1 MANEITPE
9 TAADVAGKSPA
20 HPGDPI
26 LGAVEGAFD
35 RAGPP
40 GPSRGGPATPRP
52 APAPPPATRTAPPV
66 GSAGPRAL
74 LSADPGERRRALTR
88 LLEAG
93 VGPGETGAV
102 ARLLVT
108 DPDPDLRWMA
118 ARALAEAA
126 ALPPGDLVAR
136 ALTDPN
142 DRVRA
147 AVVGVAA
154 RMGPFAVSALIPL
167 ATRRGWPLTQHA
179 ALGALPEVISPRG
192 PRPRELEALLRE
204 VGTMEPPPLR
214 SERPGLEAIAR
225 AVGTERLVPHLEGRD
240 PQRLG
245 AARLLFFEGSPASLR
260 PLAALVDDPAEG
272 VRQVAAGAAHLL
284 GSYRA
289 EPGGDGS
296 GESQTALSSAEPSG
310 GTGEDPLTSLASALG
325 DPDPNV
331 RAQAVSALRGIDR
344 GTLEVWALRALGD
357 GSADLAGTAAAL
369 VEQIGLAGVASQV
382 LERAASL
389 GPDGQGPYLR
399 ALSALRL
406 DPGELAG
413 LVSSIDPTQRQSAIR
428 LLWQTAG
435 RAILPFLPPFLK
447 DTAGPVR
454 MAVLE
459 VVAESGDQSANAIAR
474 RLLETDSS
482 AAVRATAVH
491 VLARA
496 DAATRSEILAQA
508 LSDPDPDVRTTALE
522 ALPRASA
529 TDMVGLLLR
538 ALQDEDDR
546 VWRAAVAHLAGLP
559 ARELPVLWSALR
571 QSPKVKREELI
582 SALERSEPD
591 RLATLAAQNANSP
604 RPVER
609 ALATEMAAR
618 AGSPECA
625 ALVAAALSD
634 PDPRVRRTAAVA
646 MSNVRTPAAVGSL
659 SRTLSDPHAEVRV
672 EAVRALGMI
681 DDDSVPAILIAALQD
696 PEVRVR
702 DTASEALSRW
712 HSPAVARRLAS
723 ALGSPDLRRPAGD
736 VLERMGHAA
745 VKPLVEVVMGDDTEA
760 AAAAG
765 ALLQRIAGAQSF
777 LPDLSSIDPEERLR
791 AVEVLGVIGGDVAS
805 EALLGTLSDP
815 DPLIRVRSAAL
826 LGALGDLRAIRA
838 LRRVFLSDPV
848 GEVAAAAEEA
858 LRSLGA
864 TGGSEDLQILHDVPE
879 DLPGPSKD

>member
-1 MANEITPE
+1 MENQTPP
-9 TAADVAGKSPA
+9 APDVAGKSRA

-26 LGAVEGAFD
+26 LGAVEGAFEA
-35 RAGPP
+35 AGTP
-40 GPSRGGPATPRP
+40 GSSRSRVASSRPSDAPATPI
-52 APAPPPATRTAPPV
+52 APPV
-66 GSAGPRAL
+66 GTGSPRAL
-74 LSADPGERRRALTR
+74 LSTDPGERRSALTR

-93 VGPGETGAV
+93 VGKGEAGAV

-118 ARALAEAA
+118 ARALADAA
-126 ALPPGDLVAR
+126 ALPPGDVVAR

-147 AVVGVAA
+147 AVVGVAT
-154 RMGPFAVSALIPL
+154 RMGPLAVSSIIPL
-167 ATRRGWPLTQHA
+167 ATRRGWPLTQQA
-179 ALGALPEVISPRG
+179 ALGALPELIATRG
-192 PRPRELEALLRE
+192 PRPRELAALLEE
-204 VGTMEPPPLR
+204 VGAMEPPPLR

-225 AVGTERLVPHLEGRD
+225 AVGTERLVPHLKGRD

-260 PLAALVDDPAEG
+260 PVAALVDDPAEG
-272 VRQVAAGAAHLL
+272 IRQMASGAAHLL

-296 GESQTALSSAEPSG
+296 GEPHAAPPPSEPPG
-310 GTGEDPLTSLASALG
+310 DAGEDPLFSLAGALG

-331 RAQAVSALRGIDR
+331 RAQALSALRGIDPA
-344 GTLEVWALRALGD
+344 TLEEWAFRALGD

-369 VEQIGLAGVASQV
+369 VEQVGLAGVASQV
-382 LERAASL
+382 LQRAASL
-389 GPDGQGPYLR
+389 APDAQGPYLR

-413 LVSSIDPTQRQSAIR
+413 LAWSIDPTQRQSAIR
-428 LLWQTAG
+428 LLWQSAG
-435 RAILPFLPPFLK
+435 RAILPFLPSFLK

-459 VVAESGDQSANAIAR
+459 VVAESGDQSANVIAR

-496 DAATRSEILAQA
+496 DTATRSEVLAQA

-529 TDMVGLLLR
+529 ADMVGLLLR

-546 VWRAAVAHLAGLP
+546 VWRASVAHLAALP

-571 QSPKVKREELI
+571 QSSKAKREELI
-582 SALERSEPD
+582 TALERSEPD
-591 RLATLAAQNANSP
+591 RLATLAAQNAHSP

-625 ALVAAALSD
+625 TLVAAALTD

-646 MSNVRTPAAVGSL
+646 MSNLRTPTAVGAL

-681 DDDSVPAILIAALQD
+681 DDDAVPAILIAALQD
-696 PEVRVR
+696 PEIRVR

-736 VLERMGHAA
+736 VLERMGHSA
-745 VKPLVEVVMGDDTEA
+745 VKHLVEVIMGDDPEA
-760 AAAAG
+760 ATAAG

-777 LPDLSSIDPEERLR
+777 LPDLTSIDPEQRLR
-791 AVEVLGVIGGDVAS
+791 AVEVLGVIGGDVAC

-815 DPLIRVRSAAL
+815 DPLIRVRSASL
-826 LGALGDLRAIRA
+826 LGSLGDLRAIRA

-848 GEVAAAAEEA
+848 GEVAAAAEEG

-864 TGGSEDLQILHDVPE
+864 SGGSEDLQILHDVPE